1 MGILA
6 WFRPKWKHAES
17 DVRLGAVTRLCNYSA
32 LAWVIRNDPDPRVR
46 GGAIERLDSLAMSDQ
61 STLADVARNHS
72 DAAVRRIAVLR
83 VRDQSILAD
92 VAKSDSDSE
101 VRKAAD
107 QALLARVVKTD
118 PDPTVRNSA
127 LARLEDQAVLADV
140 ARTASDLTV
149 RKAALARCG
158 PDDVGAAV
166 VIELAKNATDAEVRK
181 AATARFGELF
191 GEELP
196 GLMRD
201 QADFVRKALGW
212 QYGRTSIDALSTFLS
227 AQGGKV
233 PDTKLT
239 IGFIAFLG
247 ECLIHA
253 SGQKCGWKRSPA
265 GDLLI
270 TNGLVEYDS
279 KLAILRCVVHGS
291 SLGSTCDIFLDALSK
306 YSVDHIAD
314 EIVKKCRS

>member
-17 DVRLGAVTRLCNYSA
+17 DVRLGAVTRLCNYSRLLGSSA
-32 LAWVIRNDPDPRVR
+32 TTPTHGFGGSDRTAGFVGHGRTRVR
-46 GGAIERLDSLAMSDQ
+46 WPML
-61 STLADVARNHS
+61 ARNHS

-166 VIELAKNATDAEVRK
+166 VIELAKNATDAEVR
-181 AATARFGELF
+181 
-191 GEELP
+191 
-196 GLMRD
+196 
-201 QADFVRKALGW
+201 
-212 QYGRTSIDALSTFLS
+212 
-227 AQGGKV
+227 QGGH
-233 PDTKLT
+233 
-239 IGFIAFLG
+239 GAF
-247 ECLIHA
+247 
-253 SGQKCGWKRSPA
+253 W
-265 GDLLI
+265 
-270 TNGLVEYDS
+270 
-279 KLAILRCVVHGS
+279 
-291 SLGSTCDIFLDALSK
+291 
-306 YSVDHIAD
+306 
-314 EIVKKCRS
+314 